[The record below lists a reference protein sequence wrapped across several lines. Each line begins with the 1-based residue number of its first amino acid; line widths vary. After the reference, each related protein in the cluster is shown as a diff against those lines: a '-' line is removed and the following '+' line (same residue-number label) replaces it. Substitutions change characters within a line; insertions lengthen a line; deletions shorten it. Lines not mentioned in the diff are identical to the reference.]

1 MIALGQHGSLLQ
13 ISQALNT
20 TGLYNF
26 YTFHSMPKKFDFVHQ
41 TVSPLAGCGLGTR
54 LHENGSRGSGEESV
68 CSHYSHGPDAFSCS
82 NGMCGRKS
90 LAGEGEG
97 SGVSG
102 PYSAGI
108 YSIRTCSCHMT
119 LPKVF
124 NIYQDSTSI
133 KKAMV

>member
-1 MIALGQHGSLLQ
+1 MFPLL
-13 ISQALNT
+13 
-20 TGLYNF
+20 
-26 YTFHSMPKKFDFVHQ
+26 
-41 TVSPLAGCGLGTR
+41 
-54 LHENGSRGSGEESV
+54 SR
-68 CSHYSHGPDAFSCS
+68 ARRFFLF
-82 NGMCGRKS
+82 GMCGRKS

-108 YSIRTCSCHMT
+108 YSICTCSCHMT